1 MRNLFAKLWADDA
14 GVVTIEYLVLG
25 TFLALALIVG
35 VATLA
40 RGINVE
46 LNELTQAILSFNQS
60 FAVSGTSTCVANVTG
75 SQGIDFLQGGP
86 ASMQTQSTDPTT
98 NFINDFFCD

>member
-1 MRNLFAKLWADDA
+1 MFSKLWNDDA

-40 RGINVE
+40 ASINSE
-46 LNELTQAILSFNQS
+46 LSELAGAILTFNQS
-60 FAVSGTSTCVANVTG
+60 YSVSGESSCVASKGG
-75 SQGIDFLQGGP
+75 SQAVDTVGTVHISLTAPLSGNVDD
-86 ASMQTQSTDPTT
+86 SVC
-98 NFINDFFCD
+98 N

>member
-1 MRNLFAKLWADDA
+1 MRNVFAKLWADDA

-40 RGINVE
+40 RSINVE
-46 LNELTQAILSFNQS
+46 LNELAQAILSFNQS

-75 SQGIDFLQGGP
+75 SSGTDPLQGGP
-86 ASMQTQSTDPTT
+86 ASMQTRSTAPTT
-98 NFINDFFCD
+98 NIINDFVCD

>member
-1 MRNLFAKLWADDA
+1 MFSKLWNDDC

-40 RGINVE
+40 ASINAE
-46 LNELTQAILSFNQS
+46 LSELSQAILTFNQS
-60 FAVSGTSTCVANVTG
+60 YSVSGQSSCVGNYAGGGATDTCGTV
-75 SQGIDFLQGGP
+75 GITLTESSACTIGD
-86 ASMQTQSTDPTT
+86 DVC
-98 NFINDFFCD
+98 N